1 MYTGIDMNEDF
12 SDFNGYL
19 IKVQDLKC
27 VKAPVKVS
35 SVLPSGLKRNEYRIT
50 FEYDDYMTLNE
61 VRILSDSQTENREM
75 ERCVETEPGHVAVM
89 KATEEGE
96 DFRIYTHTIG
106 PF

>member
-27 VKAPVKVS
+27 VKATVKVS

-50 FEYDDYMTLNE
+50 FEYDDYSSFAIQDQDESKINNLYNN
-61 VRILSDSQTENREM
+61 IKDKL
-75 ERCVETEPGHVAVM
+75 C
-89 KATEEGE
+89 K
-96 DFRIYTHTIG
+96 
-106 PF
+106 

>member
-50 FEYDDYMTLNE
+50 FEYDYSSFAIQDQDESKINNLYNNIKDKL
-61 VRILSDSQTENREM
+61 
-75 ERCVETEPGHVAVM
+75 C
-89 KATEEGE
+89 K
-96 DFRIYTHTIG
+96 
-106 PF
+106 

>member
-50 FEYDDYMTLNE
+50 FEYDDYSSFAIQDQDESKINNLYNN
-61 VRILSDSQTENREM
+61 IKDKL
-75 ERCVETEPGHVAVM
+75 C
-89 KATEEGE
+89 K
-96 DFRIYTHTIG
+96 
-106 PF
+106 

>member
-35 SVLPSGLKRNEYRIT
+35 SVLPSGLKINEYRIT
-50 FEYDDYMTLNE
+50 FEYDDYSSFAIQDQDESKINNLYNN
-61 VRILSDSQTENREM
+61 IKDKL
-75 ERCVETEPGHVAVM
+75 C
-89 KATEEGE
+89 K
-96 DFRIYTHTIG
+96 
-106 PF
+106 